1 MVDQLAAAQTEIDV
15 THARDHLHRASDL
28 LSGTTN
34 AITVGVKIMAVRHAA
49 LSTR

>member
-1 MVDQLAAAQTEIDV
+1 MVDHLAVAQTKIDV
-15 THARDHLHRASDL
+15 THARGHPHRANDL